1 MRTTGRFRGA
11 DRKGAQ
17 RLGTRSIGGTWF
29 RRAVSRAI
37 EVTRVV
43 GAGSRALAW
52 PAVVGVAAVLISAP
66 SLQAQIPTPV
76 SLLGHEVGADFE
88 MASWDEMLGYFQALD
103 EASDHMELIQVG
115 HTSYGRPWYA
125 AVISTPENLAD
136 LEDIR
141 DVSLRLAHPEGLDD
155 EAARALAAR
164 GKAVVHIDGGMH
176 STEIANAQHTMQ
188 LAYDVL
194 STVEEPW
201 TRDVLDNVVLMLW
214 PSLNP
219 DGVQLVSEW
228 YLPNV
233 GTPYEVAPMPWL
245 YQKYI
250 GHDNNR
256 DAYMLNAV
264 ETRVIV
270 RTWREWEPQI
280 IHTHHQ
286 SSPFPTRIWLPPFA
300 EPVSSRAPGLVSRT
314 INSLGM
320 AMAQALEENGQVGA
334 THMDFFDAW
343 YPGYSDY
350 MPIFQNIAAYWTE
363 TALYR
368 YATPRFYTVA
378 DFPGYRSDL
387 RPEALYA
394 SPWPGGWWRVGDAVG
409 YMVTASKAVLDY
421 AAKYR
426 EQLLFN
432 RYRSGADQIKY
443 FRENPPYAYLV
454 PREQGDPVTA
464 VEMLRRLAFLGIP
477 IHQLDRAVAFG
488 DRTYPAGT
496 WVIRTDHEFGEAA
509 RVLLERQDY
518 PDLREYP
525 DGPPSQPYD
534 VAGWTLSALMD
545 VTVAEV
551 REPLTAEA
559 RGAMSPLT
567 VDVPSWEDLSPV
579 EEVTGTVPAIDG
591 FDDEAPADA
600 SPFDT
605 PRDMGFDTH
614 PVAAAVVPPAGRV
627 RGSGGRLA
635 LDPDQNNA
643 FRAINRAWRTGG
655 SVSFQAATEG
665 RPARYLIEV
674 PGRDRLVRDLA
685 LQAEATSAS
694 GVALARPRVGLYRPW
709 TASMDEGWT
718 RWLLERFEFDF
729 ESVRE
734 ADLKAGGLRERY
746 DVLILPSE
754 RPGSLRDGH
763 ARGSVPDRYAGGMG
777 AEGLRAL
784 DRFVRDG
791 GRLVALN
798 ASTDLVIDALELPVR
813 NVLAGVERS
822 EFFSTGSLMDVRVDA
837 THPVMAGEDG
847 RAVVFFDRGPAFE
860 LSGEEGRVLASYD
873 DAGSPL
879 VSGYLLGEERLQ
891 GQAAAVQVSHGEG
904 DVVLFGFRPQWRG
917 QSFGA
922 FGMLF
927 NALLAPLPPG
937 RESR

>member
-1 MRTTGRFRGA
+1 MLPNLRRP
-11 DRKGAQ
+11 
-17 RLGTRSIGGTWF
+17 L
-29 RRAVSRAI
+29 RAVLSAS
-37 EVTRVV
+37 ETR
-43 GAGSRALAW
+43 R
-52 PAVVGVAAVLISAP
+52 PAVTWRWLTAFAFCVLLVQSAS
-66 SLQAQIPTPV
+66 SLDAQVPTPASV
-76 SLLGHEVGADFE
+76 LGHAVGADFE
-88 MASWDEMLGYFQALD
+88 MASWDEMLGFFRALD
-103 EASDHMELIQVG
+103 EASEYMELLQVG

-125 AVISTPENLAD
+125 AVISTPENLST

-155 EAARALAAR
+155 EAARTLAAG

-188 LAYDVL
+188 LAYDLL
-194 STVEEPW
+194 STVDEPW
-201 TRDVLDNVVLMLW
+201 TRDVLENVVLMLW

-228 YLPNV
+228 YGDNV
-233 GTPYEVAPMPWL
+233 GTPFEVAPMPWL

-300 EPVSSRAPGLVSRT
+300 EPVSSRAPALVSRT

-320 AMAQALEENGQVGA
+320 AMAQALEEHGQVGA

-378 DFPGYRSDL
+378 DFPDYRAGL

-394 SPWPGGWWRVGDAVG
+394 SPWQGGWWRVGDAVA

-426 EQLLFN
+426 AQILFN
-432 RYRSGADQIKY
+432 RYRSGADQASY

-454 PREQGDPVTA
+454 PRDQGDPVAA
-464 VEMLRRLAFLGIP
+464 VELLRRLAFLGIP
-477 IHQLDRAVAFG
+477 IHSLDRALTFG
-488 DRTYPAGT
+488 DRTYPEGT
-496 WVIRTDHEFGEAA
+496 WVIRTDHEFGETA
-509 RVLLERQDY
+509 RVLLEVQEY
-518 PDLREYP
+518 PDLREFP

-545 VTVAEV
+545 VAVVEV
-551 REPLTAEA
+551 REPLSNEA
-559 RGAMSPLT
+559 RAAMSPLSAN
-567 VDVPSWEDLSPV
+567 VPSWQDLSGV
-579 EEVTGTVPAIDG
+579 QDVAGGVSAIDARG
-591 FDDEAPADA
+591 DNAPVDA

-614 PVAAAVVPPAGRV
+614 PVAAGVVPPPGRLQ
-627 RGSGGRLA
+627 GSGSRLA

-643 FRAINRAWRTGG
+643 FRAVNRAWRTGG
-655 SVSFQAATEG
+655 SVAFRPATEG
-665 RPARYLIEV
+665 APARYLV
-674 PGRDRLVRDLA
+674 DVSGRDRLVSDLA
-685 LQAEATSAS
+685 LQAEATSES
-694 GVALARPRVGLYRPW
+694 GDPVMRPRVGLYRPW
-709 TASMDEGWT
+709 AASMDEGWT
-718 RWLLERFEFDF
+718 RWVLERFEFEF
-729 ESVRE
+729 QSVR
-734 ADLKAGGLRERY
+734 DTDFQAGRLGDRY

-754 RPGSLRDGH
+754 RPASLRDGH
-763 ARGSVPDRYAGGMG
+763 DRGTVPDRYAGGMG
-777 AEGLRAL
+777 AAGLRAL
-784 DRFVRDG
+784 DEFVRQG
-791 GRLVALN
+791 GRLIALN
-798 ASTDLVIDALELPVR
+798 ASSDLVIDALGLPVE
-813 NVLAGVERS
+813 NVLADAHRT
-822 EFFSTGSLMDVRVDA
+822 EFFSTGSLMEVGVDTA
-837 THPVMAGEDG
+837 HPLMAGERDN
-847 RAVVFFDRGPAFE
+847 AVVFFDRSPAFE
-860 LSGEEGRVLASYD
+860 LTDEEVGVVLASYPE
-873 DAGSPL
+873 AGSPL
-879 VSGYLLGEERLQ
+879 VSGYLLGEERLH
-891 GQAAAVQVSHGEG
+891 GRAAAVVVPHGEG
-904 DVVLFGFRPQWRG
+904 AVILFGFRPQWRG
-917 QSFGA
+917 QTFGT

-927 NALLAPLPPG
+927 NALVAPLPAEPG
-937 RESR
+937 SR